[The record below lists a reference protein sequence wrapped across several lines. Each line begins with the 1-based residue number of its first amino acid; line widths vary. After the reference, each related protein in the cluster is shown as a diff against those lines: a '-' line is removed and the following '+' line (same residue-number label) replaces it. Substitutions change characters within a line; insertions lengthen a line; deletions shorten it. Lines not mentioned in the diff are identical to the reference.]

1 MRSDGCLEKDI
12 FLERMQKR
20 TDDVAN
26 EPRQSNKKVM
36 FPNDQEIASSKN
48 RLKNGIPLII

>member
-12 FLERMQKR
+12 FLERMQKHS
-20 TDDVAN
+20 DDIAN